1 MSVVVFGLVFCFLIL
16 AVLLLSLNL
25 YTSFHWSVKA
35 AAVVVVSAF
44 YVFGYQSL
52 MALLGWPTNQSLP
65 EEFRLVGVQ
74 VYEPDKIT
82 LSEGAIYLW
91 VASMSENAGQS
102 VPRAYRI
109 DYEENLHQKLVRAKV
124 KDKDGVPQMGKL
136 ASSDLGD
143 QSISDLDLSRY
154 AAQSVDIDFFDL
166 PSLILPEK

>member
-44 YVFGYQSL
+44 YVLGYQSL

-74 VYEPDKIT
+74 VYEPEEIT

-91 VASMSENAGQS
+91 VTSMSDNAGQS
-102 VPRAYRI
+102 TPRAYRI

-124 KDKDGVPQMGKL
+124 KDKGGVPQMGKL
-136 ASSDLGD
+136 KTSDAGD
-143 QSISDLDLSRY
+143 QTISDLDLSKL
-154 AAQSVDIDFFDL
+154 AAQSVDMDFFDL
-166 PSLILPEK
+166 PDLVLPEK

>member
-1 MSVVVFGLVFCFLIL
+1 VSVVVFGLVFCFLIL

-44 YVFGYQSL
+44 YVLGYQSL

-91 VASMSENAGQS
+91 VSSMSDNAGQS
-102 VPRAYRI
+102 TPRAYRI
-109 DYEENLHQKLVRAKV
+109 DYEENLHQKLARAKV
-124 KDKDGVPQMGKL
+124 KDKGGVPQMGKL
-136 ASSDLGD
+136 KTSDAGD
-143 QSISDLDLSRY
+143 QTISDLDLSKL
-154 AAQSVDIDFFDL
+154 AAQSVDMDFFDL
-166 PSLILPEK
+166 PDLVLPEK